1 MKQEV
6 RLFIND
12 KEVEFSQPPEINF
25 VYQKVDYTNPT
36 VVKNSYTKSL
46 EIEGT
51 PQNNRI
57 FNSIFNLDRV
67 QANSEGYF
75 NPAKR
80 VSFQLFENGD
90 IMEQG
95 YVKLDEVRR
104 ENGRIIYA
112 LTLFG
117 GLGDFFYGL
126 SYSESNNPD
135 EGGNELTLGD
145 LTYRNESDG
154 KEIDLDF
161 TINRQAIKDAWDNL
175 GNYYGYIHN
184 KWDIIN
190 FAPCYNGYPEKLD
203 ADKVLVDVRSSST
216 INMRMVQNNSVVTVN
231 GFPTNVSGFT
241 PYEGR
246 YAFVKAGGKLTDLEM
261 KDLRSYTQRPCISVR
276 GLFNGIKNSTKFELD
291 LDRDF
296 FNYDNPYWMD
306 SWITLPLLSNL
317 DNESENVTT
326 SFSVIDTSKADNYD
340 YRLRLGGNTPLYESV
355 SEVSVTFT
363 PVATY
368 KQTGSWDD
376 ESVRAAAASTKF
388 YPSFYTGGQGSGRYK
403 YGALTCQLIGFDSNG
418 SAVAG
423 SDIYV
428 CTNKIQ
434 KGNELKSATLNE
446 MGYESIYGA
455 APIFDYGYFIK
466 GSRWSTS
473 AWDLKWYQPI
483 TLKLSTTSTDVR
495 YVVLRFD
502 WVNSSV
508 SKNMYPSTYRSS
520 MSPTNGKPSNI
531 FHSYNFNTITAS
543 ISTGN
548 LTVTTPSDLSSGAKI
563 SKKKL
568 LGSLEA
574 TPCDLLLSYCKLF
587 NLYFEKDLYE
597 DKIYIRHRGNFYD
610 GKTINLEKLIDKGKD
625 MTLTPLSFENKW
637 YSFNYDEGEGDY
649 LTKYKEKYS
658 SDFGQQK
665 IDTGYNFDSDIN
677 NLLEDNAFKNG
688 ISCLENS
695 PYYHHYMTNFYDDIG
710 LPPFLF
716 NQKVTYSLYNN
727 STMENKE
734 IDLLYPA
741 SADVGGYNQNI
752 NFLDAFDK
760 LQFRDGDNK
769 PTDGAGVLCFFNGF
783 NDEKDYDDAHYIW
796 LSGSSIPSPLE
807 LTYRITDDLQQMIT
821 LNGKPC
827 WLWTQDDSLG
837 IPITKLPHFGR
848 YTGYKDANMNYIGF
862 AWDFGFPKE
871 LYIPDKKY
879 GTSSIIYNRFWKK
892 YISDLY
898 DNNTRILSC
907 YVKMQGRVLGD
918 WLKHFYWFDNSL
930 WVLTKITDYNI
941 TSFDTVLCE
950 FVRVWDTT
958 AYTDKINFSPILTL
972 TPSTTEIPASGGTVT
987 VEVYISDGGS
997 WGSEYD
1003 GSIITANPTRSSGGV
1018 ETTVVTLQIAANT
1031 GSSRTFTY
1039 SVEDSYDRMAT
1050 VTFHQAGESILTLS
1064 PASIELDYGS
1074 GATGTLTVASDGDY
1088 NITIN
1093 DN

>member
-36 VVKNSYTKSL
+36 VVKNSYTKEL
-46 EIEGT
+46 EVEGT
-51 PQNNRI
+51 PNNNQI
-57 FNSIFNLDRV
+57 FNSIFHLDRV
-67 QANSEGYF
+67 QANAEGYF

-80 VSFQLFENGD
+80 VPFQLFENGD

-104 ENGRIIYA
+104 ESGRLIYA

-117 GLGDFFYGL
+117 GLGDFFYSL
-126 SYSESNNPD
+126 SYSESENPD
-135 EGGNELTLGD
+135 EGGNTLTLGD
-145 LTYRNESDG
+145 LTYKTENDFTD
-154 KEIDLDF
+154 IDLDF
-161 TINRQAIKDAWDNL
+161 VINRQTVKTAWDNL
-175 GNYYGYIHN
+175 ANYNGYIHN

-190 FAPCYNGYPEKLD
+190 FAPCYNGYPENLD
-203 ADKVLVDVRSSST
+203 ADKILIDTRSSST
-216 INMRMVQNNSVVTVN
+216 ITMRTVQNNSVVTVN
-231 GFPTNVSGFT
+231 GFPTSVSGFT
-241 PYEGR
+241 PYEGKF
-246 YAFVKAGGKLTDLEM
+246 AFAKADGQFTDLEM
-261 KDLRSYTQRPCISVR
+261 KDLRSYLQRPVISVK
-276 GLFNGIKNSTKFELD
+276 GLFNGIMNSTKFELD
-291 LDRDF
+291 LDKDF
-296 FNYDNPYWMD
+296 FRYDNPYWSD
-306 SWITLPLLSNL
+306 AWITLPLLSNL
-317 DNESENVTT
+317 DNESESVSTT
-326 SFSVIDTSKADNYD
+326 FSIADTQKVDAFDF
-340 YRLRLGGNTPLYESV
+340 RLRLGGDTPLYESV

-363 PVATY
+363 PKATY
-368 KQTGSWDD
+368 NNYD
-376 ESVRAAAASTKF
+376 EAQQAASGTKF

-403 YGALTCQLIGFDSNG
+403 YGALTCQLLGFDSNG
-418 SAVAG
+418 NAVAG

-428 CTNKIQ
+428 CTNKIR
-434 KGNELKSATLNE
+434 KGSELKTATLNE
-446 MGYESIYGA
+446 MGFESVYGA
-455 APIFDYGYFIK
+455 APVYDYGYFNR

-473 AWDLKWYQPI
+473 AYDVVWYKPI
-483 TLKLSTTSTDVR
+483 TLKLSTTSTDVK
-495 YVVLRFD
+495 YVVLRMD
-502 WVNSSV
+502 WLNSSR
-508 SKNMYPSTYRSS
+508 SKNIWGTYATYRGSL
-520 MSPTNGKPSNI
+520 SPTDGKPSHI
-531 FHSYNFNTITAS
+531 FHSYNLSATTATLS
-543 ISTGN
+543 NSN

-563 SKKKL
+563 TKKKL
-568 LGSLEA
+568 LGALEA
-574 TPCDLLLSYCKLF
+574 TPCELMLSYCKLF

-610 GKTINLEKLIDKGKD
+610 GKTINLEKLIDRKKD

-637 YSFNYDEGEGDY
+637 YSFNYDEGEGDF
-649 LTKYKEKYS
+649 LDKYKEKYS

-688 ISCLENS
+688 ISCVENS

-796 LSGSSIPSPLE
+796 FSGSSLPSPLF
-807 LTYRITDDLQQMIT
+807 LTYRLTDDLQEMTT

-827 WLWTQDDSLG
+827 WLWTQDDALG

-848 YTGYKDANMNYIGF
+848 YTGYKDANRNYIGF
-862 AWDFGFPKE
+862 TWDFGYPKE
-871 LYIPDKKY
+871 LYIPDKRY
-879 GTSSIIYNRFWKK
+879 STSSTLYNRFWKK

-898 DNNTRILSC
+898 DNNTRVLTC
-907 YVKMQGRVLGD
+907 YVKMDGRVLGD

-941 TSFDTVLCE
+941 TSFETVLCE
-950 FVRVWDTT
+950 FTKVWDKS
-958 AYTDKINFSPILTL
+958 AYTDKILFSPVLIL

-1003 GSIITANPTRSSGGV
+1003 SGIITANPTRSSGGV
-1018 ETTVVTLQIAANT
+1018 ETTIVTLQIEPNT
-1031 GSSRTFTY
+1031 GASRTFTY
-1039 SVEDSYDRMAT
+1039 SVEDSSDRMAT
-1050 VTFHQAGESILTLS
+1050 VTFYQAGESVLNIS

-1074 GATGTLTVASDGDY
+1074 GATGTLTVTSDGDY

>member
-1 MKQEV
+1 MRQEIK
-6 RLFIND
+6 LFIND
-12 KEVEFSQPPEINF
+12 KEVYFSQPPEINF

-36 VVKNSYTKSL
+36 VVKNSYTKTL

-51 PQNNRI
+51 PENNQI
-57 FNSIFNLDRV
+57 FNSIFHLDRV
-67 QANSEGYF
+67 QANASGYF

-126 SYSESNNPD
+126 SYNESENPD
-135 EGGNELTLGD
+135 EGGNTLTLGD
-145 LTYRNESDG
+145 LTYRTENDNTD
-154 KEIDLDF
+154 IDLDF
-161 TINRQAIKDAWDNL
+161 DINRQTIKDAWDNL
-175 GNYYGYIHN
+175 ANYNGYIHN

-190 FAPCYNGYPEKLD
+190 FIPCYNGYPENLD
-203 ADKVLVDVRSSST
+203 ADKILIDTRSSST
-216 INMRMVQNNSVVTVN
+216 ITMRSVQNNSVVTVN

-241 PYEGR
+241 PYEGK
-246 YAFVKAGGKLTDLEM
+246 YAFAKANGKFTDLEM
-261 KDLRSYTQRPCISVR
+261 KDLRSYLQRPCISVR
-276 GLFNGIKNSTKFELD
+276 GLFNGIQNSSKFSLD

-317 DNESENVTT
+317 DNESEAIST
-326 SFSVIDTSKADNYD
+326 SFSVVDSQLADRYGYD
-340 YRLRLGGNTPLYESV
+340 YRLRLGGDTPLYESV

-363 PVATY
+363 PKATY
-368 KQTGSWDD
+368 KKGNYD
-376 ESVRAAAASTKF
+376 EESEQAATATRF
-388 YPSFYTGGQGSGRYK
+388 YPAFYTGGQGSGRYK
-403 YGALTCQLIGFDSNG
+403 YGALTCQLLGFDSNG
-418 SAVAG
+418 NAVAG

-428 CTNKIQ
+428 CTNKISKDGQ
-434 KGNELKSATLNE
+434 LKSKTLNE
-446 MGYESIYGA
+446 MGFESVYGA
-455 APIFDYGYFIK
+455 APVYDYGYFVR
-466 GSRWSTS
+466 GSRWSTA
-473 AWDLKWYQPI
+473 AWDCLWYKPI
-483 TLKLSTTSTDVR
+483 TLKLSTTSTDVK
-495 YVVLRFD
+495 YVVLRMD
-502 WVNSSV
+502 WVNSRFD
-508 SKNMYPSTYRSS
+508 YGTCL
-520 MSPTNGKPSNI
+520 SPTNGKPSNI
-531 FHSYNFNTITAS
+531 FHRYNFSGVTAD
-543 ISTGN
+543 ISASN
-548 LTVTTPSDLSSGAKI
+548 LTVTTPSDLASGAKVT
-563 SKKKL
+563 KKKL

-597 DKIYIRHRGNFYD
+597 DKIYIRHRGNWYD
-610 GKTINLEKLIDKGKD
+610 NKTINLEKLIDRSKD
-625 MTLTPLSFENKW
+625 MTLQPLSFENKW
-637 YSFNYDEGEGDY
+637 YSFNYDEGEGDF
-649 LTKYKEKYS
+649 LDKYKEKYS

-665 IDTGYNFDSDIN
+665 VDTGYNFDSDIN
-677 NLLEDNAFKNG
+677 NLLDDNAFING
-688 ISCLENS
+688 VSCVENS
-695 PYYHHYMTNFYDDIG
+695 PYYHHYMTNGDDMIG

-716 NQKVTYSLYNN
+716 NQKITYSLYNN
-727 STMENKE
+727 STMENKD
-734 IDLLYPA
+734 IDLLYPS
-741 SADVGGYNQNI
+741 SAYVGGYSQDI
-752 NFLDAFDK
+752 NYLDAFDK
-760 LQFRDGDNK
+760 LQFRDGENK

-807 LTYRITDDLQQMIT
+807 LTYRITDDVQEMIT

-827 WLWTQDDSLG
+827 WLWTQDDNLG

-848 YTGYKDANMNYIGF
+848 YTGYKDAAFNYIGF
-862 AWDFGFPKE
+862 SWDFGFPKE
-871 LYIPDKKY
+871 LYIPEKRY
-879 GTSSIIYNRFWKK
+879 STSSIIYNRFWKK

-898 DNNTRILSC
+898 DNNTRVLTC
-907 YVKMQGRVLGD
+907 YIKMDGRVLGD

-950 FVRVWDTT
+950 FTKVWDKT
-958 AYTDKINFSPILTL
+958 AYTDKIMFSPVLVL

-1003 GSIITANPTRSSGGV
+1003 SGIITANPTRSSGGV
-1018 ETTVVTLQIAANT
+1018 ETTIVTLQIAPNT
-1031 GSSRTFTY
+1031 GASRSFTY

-1050 VTFHQAGESILTLS
+1050 VTFTQEGESVLNLNPATL
-1064 PASIELDYGS
+1064 AFDYDS
-1074 GATGTLTVASDGDY
+1074 GATGTLTVEADGDY
-1088 NITIN
+1088 NISIN